1 MQLIANELL
10 NQCRWPE
17 QPPRYAAALREAV
30 IYIVNRYDPVGI
42 VACGTIIRG
51 APDEASDLDLYVIH
65 GAPWRQRVQKFF
77 GGVPAEMF
85 VNPPVAIRRYFREQ
99 HAAGRPLTAHM
110 LATGWIVL
118 SRDGIIETL
127 CREAAEWLDKPVDYP
142 ASRAVMDRYY
152 VATLYEDARDVAG
165 KDPAA
170 AGMLLQEAVTMM
182 LRHWFLR
189 NGMFVPRGKEL
200 IARLTAL
207 DEQLGQAAAEFF
219 QAPSEARWAAAQFIA
234 DRTIEARG
242 FFEWETEPEDVTT
255 SAGEGPG
262 R

>member
-65 GAPWRQRVQKFF
+65 GAPRRQRVQKFF

-127 CREAAEWLDKPVDYP
+127 CREAA
-142 ASRAVMDRYY
+142 
-152 VATLYEDARDVAG
+152 
-165 KDPAA
+165 
-170 AGMLLQEAVTMM
+170 
-182 LRHWFLR
+182 
-189 NGMFVPRGKEL
+189 
-200 IARLTAL
+200 
-207 DEQLGQAAAEFF
+207 
-219 QAPSEARWAAAQFIA
+219 AQFIA
-234 DRTIEARG
+234 DRTIDARG